1 MGCSPLPLAALLYKL
16 GNCLLMTIQVDMD
29 DRLVTTLQDDLSN
42 KISETG
48 GKGIIIDVSALEIID
63 SFMGRTFANI
73 SLIAN
78 LLGVKTVVVGIQPNV
93 AITLVELG
101 LSLKGV
107 LTALTVEKGMKLLQA
122 E

>member
-1 MGCSPLPLAALLYKL
+1 MLEHIPIYKL
-16 GNCLLMTIQVDMD
+16 GNCLLITIQVDID

-101 LSLKGV
+101 LSLEGV
-107 LTALTVEKGMKLLQA
+107 LTALTVEKGMKLLQTD
-122 E
+122 